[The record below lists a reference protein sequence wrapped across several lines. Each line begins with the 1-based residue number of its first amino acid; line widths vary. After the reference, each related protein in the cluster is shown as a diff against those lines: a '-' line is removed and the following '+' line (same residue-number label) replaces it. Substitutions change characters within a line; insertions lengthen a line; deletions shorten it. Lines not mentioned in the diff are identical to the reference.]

1 VKYFL
6 SHGAREFE
14 LELQSGE
21 AESFEVR
28 LADGRVLQATF
39 HPVDGCQYALLVDGR
54 AYAVSIEDDASEQR
68 ALRVSI
74 AGESF
79 RILAADERERAADA
93 LSSGGKP
100 RPEVLKAAM
109 PGILVSV
116 AVVAGD
122 VVEAGQ
128 AVAVLE
134 AMKMQ
139 NEVVCKHGGVVE
151 EVLVAAGATVDGGQ
165 PLIRLAPPES
175 EA

>member
-1 VKYFL
+1 MKYFL
-6 SHGAREFE
+6 NSGARDFE

-21 AESFEVR
+21 GESFEVR
-28 LADGRVLQATF
+28 LADGRVLQTSF
-39 HPVDGCQYALLVDGR
+39 HPVDGCQHALLIGGR
-54 AYAVSIEDDASEQR
+54 AYAVSIEDDASEKR

-79 RILAADERERAADA
+79 RILATDERERAADA

-109 PGILVSV
+109 PGILVSIS
-116 AVVAGD
+116 VVAGD

-151 EVLVAAGATVDGGQ
+151 EVLVAAGMTVDGGQ
-165 PLIRLAPPES
+165 PLIRLAPPDEDV
-175 EA
+175 